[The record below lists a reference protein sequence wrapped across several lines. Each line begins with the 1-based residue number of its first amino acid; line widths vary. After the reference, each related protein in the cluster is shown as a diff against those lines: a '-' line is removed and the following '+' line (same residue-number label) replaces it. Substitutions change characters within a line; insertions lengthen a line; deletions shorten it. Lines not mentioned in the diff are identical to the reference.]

1 MPASQPP
8 ELVIDARRGDTTD
21 FPGLCRDFW
30 QYRELFYFLAWRDVL
45 VRYKQTVIGIA
56 WAVLKPVLTM
66 VALTVVFGRL
76 AQLPSAGM
84 PYPILVLAALMP
96 WQFFSSAMSECS
108 SSLIDDAHLISKI
121 YFPRMII
128 PASSVIV
135 SLMDWAI
142 SGVILLILMFWYGIV
157 PGWQIIF
164 LPFFALLAFALSLGV
179 GLWLAALTVK
189 YRDFRQVV
197 PFVAQFGLYV
207 SPVGFS
213 STVIPGQW
221 RILYA
226 LNPMVGIIDGFRWA
240 ISGGLSPLRIP
251 DLVLATVVLSAT
263 LWSGA
268 RYFRRT
274 ERRFADI
281 I

>member
-1 MPASQPP
+1 MPVSQPP
-8 ELVIDARRGDTTD
+8 ELVIDARNGSTRYLS
-21 FPGLCRDFW
+21 GLWRDLW

-56 WAVLKPVLTM
+56 WALLKPVLTM
-66 VALTVVFGRL
+66 AVLIVVFSRL
-76 AQLPSAGM
+76 ANLPSGEL
-84 PYPILVLAALMP
+84 PYPILVLAALLP
-96 WQFFSSAMSECS
+96 WQFFSSAMTECS
-108 SSLIDDAHLISKI
+108 SSLVDDAHLVSKI

-142 SGVILLILMFWYGIV
+142 SGVILLALLCWYGV
-157 PGWQIIF
+157 LPGWQIIF
-164 LPFFALLAFALSLGV
+164 LPLFALLTFALSLGV

-189 YRDFRQVV
+189 YRDVRQVV
-197 PFVAQFGLYV
+197 PFIAQLGLYV

-213 STVIPGQW
+213 SNVVPEQW
-221 RILYA
+221 RLLYS

-240 ISGGLSPLRIP
+240 ISGGLSPLRVS
-251 DLVLATVVLSAT
+251 DLALATVVLSVT

-268 RYFRRT
+268 RYFRRI